1 MAELRFDAI
10 VVGAGPAGIAAG
22 ITMAKGGMKV
32 LVIEKGRKPG
42 VKNVMG
48 GVLYTKSLL
57 PLVPDIAKIKQVWE
71 RPITEEN
78 FWLLTPEDALK
89 FGFRSPSFLDGIP
102 NAFTVFRVKF
112 DEWLFKE
119 AKSAGCLLLPST
131 KVEQVLMEDGH
142 VVGVA
147 TDRPDG
153 NIYAPLVILAEGAY
167 AVLAQQ
173 TGLVPKLRKEHFALA
188 VKEVLSLP
196 SSKIEDRFHLEK
208 GAGATV
214 ECFGYA
220 TKNMLGYA
228 FIYTNKD
235 SLSVG
240 LGAMLTDFLK
250 TRIPPYEL
258 LEDFKQHPAIRPLL
272 SDAKPLEY
280 LAHLIPEA
288 GFRALPKLY
297 RQGVMVC
304 GDAAM
309 FTNAVHREGSN
320 FALISGIFA
329 GETALLAHQRKDYS
343 EKTLAEY
350 EKKVRNSFIYADLK
364 KYRNLTPTMEK
375 KRTDFLEFYPG
386 WLAFAAREILTVD
399 GTPKREKEKKI
410 WQALKKQKTL
420 PGVLADLYSLYKG
433 VEG

>member
-1 MAELRFDAI
+1 MPKLRFDAI
-10 VVGAGPAGIAAG
+10 VIGAGPAGIAAG
-22 ITMAKGGMKV
+22 ITMSKGGMKV

-48 GVLYTKSLL
+48 GVLYTRSLI
-57 PLVPDIAKIKQVWE
+57 PLVPDVSQIQKVWE
-71 RPITEEN
+71 RPIVEEN
-78 FWLLTPEDALK
+78 FWLLTKDDAIK
-89 FGFRSPSFLDGIP
+89 FGFRSPAFLDSIP

-131 KVEQVLMEDGH
+131 KVEHLLKEGDKVS
-142 VVGVA
+142 GVS

-153 NIYAPLVILAEGAY
+153 DIYAPIVIIAEGAY
-167 AVLAQQ
+167 AVLTQEA
-173 TGLVPKLRKEHFALA
+173 GLLPKLKKEHFALA
-188 VKEVLSLP
+188 VKEVISLP
-196 SSKIEDRFHLEK
+196 SEKIEDRFGLER
-208 GAGATV
+208 GAGATI

-240 LGAMLTDFLK
+240 IGALLDDLLQ

-258 LEDFKQHPAIRPLL
+258 LEDFKQLPAIRPLL
-272 SDAKPLEY
+272 AGGKPLEY
-280 LAHLIPEA
+280 MAHLIPEA
-288 GFRALPKLY
+288 GFRGLPKLY
-297 RQGVMVC
+297 KPGVLVC

-309 FTNAVHREGSN
+309 FTNAIHREGSN

-343 EKTLAEY
+343 EKTLSEY
-350 EKKVRNSFIYADLK
+350 EKKVHNSFIYADLK
-364 KYRNLTPTMEK
+364 KYRHLTPTIQR
-375 KRTDFLEFYPG
+375 KRKDFLDFYPS
-386 WLAFAAREILTVD
+386 WLSYAAREMLSVD
-399 GTPKREKEKKI
+399 GVPKKEKERTI
-410 WQALKKQKTL
+410 WKALRKQKSL
-420 PGVLADLYSLYKG
+420 SAFFSDLFSLWRG
-433 VEG
+433 FEG